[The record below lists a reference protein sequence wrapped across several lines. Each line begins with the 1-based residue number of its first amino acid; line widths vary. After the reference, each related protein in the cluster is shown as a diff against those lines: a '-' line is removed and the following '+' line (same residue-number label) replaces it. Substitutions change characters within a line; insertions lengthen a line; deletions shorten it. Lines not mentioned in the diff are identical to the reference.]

1 MKRAIKSSENDN
13 LTFKVYF
20 KDGNQQMFSAEN
32 MYDVLSHV
40 LFVERRYTATDIWK
54 IEEIE
59 D

>member
-1 MKRAIKSSENDN
+1 MKKVIKASVDTQ

-20 KDGNQQMFSAEN
+20 KDGNQQIFEAEN

-40 LFVERRYTATDIWK
+40 LFVENQYNATDIWK